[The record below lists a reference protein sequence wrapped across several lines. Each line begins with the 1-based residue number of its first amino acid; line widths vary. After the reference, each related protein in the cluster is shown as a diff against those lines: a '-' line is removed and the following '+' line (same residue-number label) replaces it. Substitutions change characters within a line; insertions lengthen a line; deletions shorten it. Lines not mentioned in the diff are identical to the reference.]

1 MGKKPNLTGFLR
13 CYVVSNLGIYF
24 FCRMLKQKIIALLK
38 SSDFEKEL
46 DSIAG
51 IPIRKVLRQLFS
63 ALCSE
68 EEEIKW
74 HAISIIG
81 FKVAVLAE
89 TDMEG
94 ARDILRRMI
103 WLLNEESGG
112 IGWGMP
118 EAMGEVLAR
127 NENLAREFAP
137 ILISYIQPDG
147 NFLEF
152 ELLQQGVLWGIGR
165 LAEVQPQL
173 IQSLGAERYLQPYL
187 DSGDSSV
194 RGLAA
199 WVLGLIGGGE
209 SIAQLSNLL
218 QDGAEIKFYKGQKF
232 QMERVREVVG
242 KALVSIQRR
251 AEVGG
256 EE

>member
-1 MGKKPNLTGFLR
+1 
-13 CYVVSNLGIYF
+13 
-24 FCRMLKQKIIALLK
+24 MLKQKIIDLLK
-38 SSDFEKEL
+38 SSDFEKDLE
-46 DSIAG
+46 SIAG
-51 IPIRKVLRQLFS
+51 IPIQKILHQLFA

-74 HAISIIG
+74 HAVSIIG
-81 FKVAVLAE
+81 VKVASLAD

-137 ILISYIQPDG
+137 ILISYIRPDG

-152 ELLQQGVLWGIGR
+152 ELLQRGVLWGIGR
-165 LAEVQPQL
+165 LAEVQPQR
-173 IQSLGAERYLQPYL
+173 IQSLGAELHLRPFLN
-187 DSGDSSV
+187 SSDSSV

-199 WVLGLIGGGE
+199 WVLGLIGGEE
-209 SIAQLSNLL
+209 SIAHLKNLL
-218 QDGAEIKFYKGQKF
+218 QDGAEIKFYKGHKF
-232 QMERVREVVG
+232 QMESVREVVG
-242 KALVSIQRR
+242 KALELIRRR
-251 AEVGG
+251 AEAGG